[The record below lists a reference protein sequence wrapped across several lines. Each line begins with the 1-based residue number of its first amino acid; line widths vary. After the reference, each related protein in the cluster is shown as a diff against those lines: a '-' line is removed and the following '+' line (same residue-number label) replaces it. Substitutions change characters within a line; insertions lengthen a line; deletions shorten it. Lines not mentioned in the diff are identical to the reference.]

1 VALSGSSGVCSASNA
16 SFNGVSVDFSACIPA
31 WFLLFCI
38 VWDVAIKV
46 LSCDG
51 PCTCSLALTGA
62 RLLLL
67 VPHGMHAVP
76 LRNVL
81 VTMVIVS
88 SNQTAI
94 AVLYHA
100 KV

>member
-1 VALSGSSGVCSASNA
+1 LHS
-16 SFNGVSVDFSACIPA
+16 
-31 WFLLFCI
+31 CI
-38 VWDVAIKV
+38 VSAVLYGLDVAIKV

-51 PCTCSLALTGA
+51 PCPCSLALTGP

-67 VPHGMHAVP
+67 VPHGMHAVA

-81 VTMVIVS
+81 VTLFIIS
-88 SNQTAI
+88 SKYTAI